1 VTELKK
7 QERGKITFPLSEAFS
22 ISLEQIKRR
31 FLRSFIVVTSIVLGV
46 AFMSY
51 LIMTNV
57 IVNAFMRE
65 AGASV
70 EAYQFWLV
78 IVSFFVCGISLI
90 NATLIAI
97 YERYKEI
104 GTMKCLGALDQ
115 HILKLFFIEAFLFG
129 LIGGVMG
136 FLSGTLIAALS
147 SVFQF
152 GIGVIWKIPP
162 VETLTYMG
170 LTTLLSIVLSIGT
183 TIYPALKAA
192 RLNPVEALSFEI

>member
-1 VTELKK
+1 MKK
-7 QERGKITFPLSEAFS
+7 QERSKITFPLSEAFS

-31 FLRSFIVVTSIVLGV
+31 FLRSFIVITSIVLGV

-65 AGASV
+65 TGASV

-147 SVFQF
+147 SIFQF

>member
-1 VTELKK
+1 MKK

>member
-1 VTELKK
+1 MKE
-7 QERGKITFPLSEAFS
+7 QEGDKIAFPLSEAFW
-22 ISLEQIKRR
+22 ISLQQIRKR
-31 FLRSFIVVTSIVLGV
+31 FLRSFIVITSIVLGV

-65 AGASV
+65 TGASV

-115 HILKLFFIEAFLFG
+115 HVLKLFFIEAFLFG

-136 FLSGTLIAALS
+136 FFTGTLVAALS

-152 GIGVIWKIPP
+152 GIGVLGKIPP

-170 LTTLLSIVLSIGT
+170 LTTLLSIVLSTGT

-192 RLNPVEALSFEI
+192 RMNPVEALRFEI